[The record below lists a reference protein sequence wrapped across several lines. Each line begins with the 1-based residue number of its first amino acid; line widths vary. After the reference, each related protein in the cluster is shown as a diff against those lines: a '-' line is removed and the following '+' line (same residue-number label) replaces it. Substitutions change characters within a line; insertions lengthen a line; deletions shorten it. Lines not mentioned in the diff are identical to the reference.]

1 MRPPAISVTIDK
13 TKMRAIEQAVG
24 EVPHA
29 LPKIMVR
36 ALKRTGAGARTEL
49 DRQIRA
55 ELTLKKK
62 ASMKRIVDEQ
72 KASHANWVWRI
83 GISRE
88 RVSLGSFRHRW
99 SKRRGVTYT
108 IRKGLKRRVPT
119 AFVRPN
125 PHGGDDTPEAVF
137 RRAERGGE
145 LVPRYPLVFLRGPS
159 LGQVLT
165 DAPGMVQKVQ
175 AHGSE
180 RLTNEVHHQIEYVLR
195 KRWPK

>member
-1 MRPPAISVTIDK
+1 MRAPAISVTIDK
-13 TKMRAIEQAVG
+13 TKMRAIEQAVA

-36 ALKRTGAGARTEL
+36 ALKRTGKAGRTEI

-55 ELTLKKK
+55 ELTVKKK
-62 ASMKRIVDEQ
+62 AVMDRIVDEQ
-72 KASHANWVWRI
+72 KASHTNWVWRL
-83 GISRE
+83 GISRK
-88 RVSLGSFRHRW
+88 RISLGSFRHRW
-99 SKRRGVTYT
+99 SKRRGVTFS

-165 DAPGMVQKVQ
+165 DATGMLQKMQ
-175 AHGSE
+175 THGSE
-180 RLTNEVHHQIEYVLR
+180 RLTNEVYHQIEYLLR